1 MSQRLLIMT
10 VAIYPNFL
18 FNFSSMN
25 IFLRSLLFFLLGLLT
40 TVAVIWAAFN
50 LWTRPESFLFEGLYV
65 LASFALYFSY
75 LSIIYVDYTLAIRN
89 PSRLEYYVFKYPDI
103 LSNPRV
109 ELFRL
114 LSDPN
119 LPEHERRPL
128 EELNELINDIRLGA

>member
-1 MSQRLLIMT
+1 MT
-10 VAIYPNFL
+10 
-18 FNFSSMN
+18 
-25 IFLRSLLFFLLGLLT
+25 IFLRSLLLFLLWLLT
-40 TVAVIWAAFN
+40 AVAAVWAAFN
-50 LWTRPESFLFEGLYV
+50 LWTRPEAFLFEGLYV

-75 LSIIYVDYTLAIRN
+75 RLIVHVDYTLAIRN

-128 EELNELINDIRLGA
+128 EELNELINNIRLGA